1 MEQGETTKFVTGVV
15 NKGKYNK
22 KVKIATSVISI
33 MLKTGNFHKKF
44 LILIKGGKNTKHFTK
59 DNHLAVDSALRI

>member
-1 MEQGETTKFVTGVV
+1 MWSKGKATEFVTGVV

-22 KVKIATSVISI
+22 KVKIATSATSI

-44 LILIKGGKNTKHFTK
+44 LISIKGKKNTKQVRT
-59 DNHLAVDSALRI
+59 IT